1 MGKPYRADRD
11 SAVAIIH
18 SHRLCREALMLGL
31 AQQDGITVSFGMSSL
46 HQVLENPPVL
56 WPDLFLVEIQYPLQD
71 CLAQVRGI
79 QAIRPECRII
89 MLDVPDSSDA
99 ILACFEVGGASG
111 YVLCSG
117 SFEEVVGNIRAV
129 MGEEAQYSARMA
141 TLEFS
146 RISALARQTHRSCSD
161 HAQCLTRREQS
172 IVELIEK
179 GLSNKEI
186 AVQLGIEV
194 STVKNHVHNIL
205 DKLNLQDRRSAARYV
220 KEHGLTAPFA

>member
-1 MGKPYRADRD
+1 MADRD
-11 SAVAIIH
+11 TAVAIIH

-31 AQQDGITVSFGMSSL
+31 AQQDGLTVSLGMPRL
-46 HQVLENPPVL
+46 DQVFLNPPAV
-56 WPDLFLVEIQYPLQD
+56 WPDLFLVAIHHPLQD
-71 CLAQVRGI
+71 CLAQVRRL
-79 QAIRPECRII
+79 QSLRPECKII

-99 ILACFEVGGASG
+99 ILACIEVGGASG

-117 SFEEVVGNIRAV
+117 SFDDVVGNIRAV
-129 MGEEAQYSARMA
+129 MAGEALCSPRVA
-141 TLEFS
+141 TLAFS
-146 RISALARQTHRSCSD
+146 RISALARQSNTPFSD
-161 HAQCLTRREQS
+161 HAQCLTRREQG

-205 DKLNLQDRRSAARYV
+205 DKLNLQDRHSAVRYV
-220 KEHGLTAPFA
+220 KERGLTAPFI